1 MYGRYAAPPRHR
13 PGSASEVFTELVL
26 EIFRTNG
33 RLLATGDRLAMPV
46 GLTSARWQV
55 LGAID
60 GGPLSVAQIARDMG
74 LTRQSVQR
82 LANVLAAEG
91 IVSFAGNPA
100 HKRAK
105 LVQLTPRGRAML
117 DRISCIQVDWARQ
130 MADGFARGELQS
142 ALTTLRS
149 IRQRLEQ
156 AAAAGGETDECQG
169 S

>member
-1 MYGRYAAPPRHR
+1 MPRTEGHQ
-13 PGSASEVFTELVL
+13 PGSAGEAFTELVL
-26 EIFRTNG
+26 EVFRTNG
-33 RLLATGDRLAMPV
+33 RLLATGDRLAMPI

-60 GGPLSVAQIARDMG
+60 PGPLTVAQIARDMG

-82 LANVLAAEG
+82 LVNVLAAEG
-91 IVSFAGNPA
+91 VVTFADNPA

-117 DRISCIQVDWARQ
+117 DRISCVQVGWARQ
-130 MADGFARGELQS
+130 TTDGLTPEELQS
-142 ALTTLRS
+142 ASATLRL

-156 AAAAGGETDECQG
+156 AASAGGETEECEEP
-169 S
+169 

>member
-1 MYGRYAAPPRHR
+1 MLKRYAAPPGHQ
-13 PGSASEVFTELVL
+13 PGSAGAAFTELVL

-60 GGPLSVAQIARDMG
+60 AGPRSVAQIARDMG

-82 LANVLAAEG
+82 LANVLATEG

-105 LVQLTPRGRAML
+105 LVQLTPRGQAML
-117 DRISCIQVDWARQ
+117 DRISCIQVDWAHQ
-130 MADGFARGELQS
+130 MTDGLAPEELQS
-142 ALTTLRS
+142 AFATLRS

-156 AAAAGGETDECQG
+156 AESAGGETDE
-169 S
+169 

>member
-1 MYGRYAAPPRHR
+1 MSKVRAPPPRHQ
-13 PGSASEVFTELVL
+13 PGSASEAFTELVL
-26 EIFRTNG
+26 EIFRANG

-60 GGPLSVAQIARDMG
+60 AGPLSVAQIARDMG

-82 LANVLAAEG
+82 LANVVAAEG
-91 IVSFAGNPA
+91 IVSFAENPA

-117 DRISCIQVDWARQ
+117 DRISRIQVDWARQ
-130 MADGFARGELQS
+130 TTDGLTPEELQS
-142 ALTTLRS
+142 ASATLRS

-156 AAAAGGETDECQG
+156 AAAAGAETDDCEE